1 MLKGK
6 EFGAAIGEAI
16 QRKMDNESV
25 HSKAE
30 VARHFGVTPQAVSEW
45 VRKGSFSKDKLPEL
59 WRFFADVA
67 GPDHW
72 GLTASE
78 WPAGLPAGPDES
90 HQEQHSPAARRLMR
104 RIAELDADNVLSSR
118 LVTAIECVLDLAPT
132 HTTMGVPRKSTS
144 AGKFVVP
151 ASGVKQPRKRS
162 A

>member
-6 EFGAAIGEAI
+6 DFGTAIGVAI
-16 QRKMDNESV
+16 QRKLDNASV

-30 VARHFGVTPQAVSEW
+30 VARHFGVSPQAVSEW
-45 VRKGSFSKDKLPEL
+45 VRTGSFAKDKLPEL

-72 GLTASE
+72 GMSASE
-78 WPAGLPAGPDES
+78 WPSGLPSEPTEH

-104 RIAELDADNVLSSR
+104 RISELDEEGILHSK
-118 LVTAIECVLDLAPT
+118 LITAIECVLDLAPT
-132 HTTMGVPRKSTS
+132 HSTIGVPMKSTTT
-144 AGKFVVP
+144 GKFVVP
-151 ASGVKQPRKRS
+151 SGSNKQQRKRS